1 MHGNLSQ
8 LDIFLKQQGNILNI
22 ERMYET
28 HVKGF
33 ASNNLTMTTHEFA
46 IVVFIVACPL

>member
-8 LDIFLKQQGNILNI
+8 LDFFLKEQCNILNV

-33 ASNNLTMTTHEFA
+33 TSNNLTMTTNECA
-46 IVVFIVACPL
+46 IVVFIVVYPL